1 MKSHFQMSPD
11 DQLVMKMLA
20 GGSIANTVRGLSAGF
35 GVSCGII
42 GAYGDNDQGQLF
54 VSNMSS
60 NGVNLS
66 RLRMKSGPTGQVSF
80 EFLILWS
87 WMFMERFFFF
97 FRWFLNVRCRNFCYV
112 FLYGAVCLLGWWI
125 GQPYHAAVSLQ
136 CCESSG
142 ALLFFFFFWC
152 VYMLHYVMYQ
162 NLRINIGFLMR

>member
-1 MKSHFQMSPD
+1 MGKVKTHINGSPNEQLAIKSDVKSHFQMSPD

-42 GAYGDNDQGQLF
+42 GAYGDNEQGQLF

-80 EFLILWS
+80 EFLIL
-87 WMFMERFFFF
+87 
-97 FRWFLNVRCRNFCYV
+97 
-112 FLYGAVCLLGWWI
+112 
-125 GQPYHAAVSLQ
+125 
-136 CCESSG
+136 
-142 ALLFFFFFWC
+142 
-152 VYMLHYVMYQ
+152 
-162 NLRINIGFLMR
+162 